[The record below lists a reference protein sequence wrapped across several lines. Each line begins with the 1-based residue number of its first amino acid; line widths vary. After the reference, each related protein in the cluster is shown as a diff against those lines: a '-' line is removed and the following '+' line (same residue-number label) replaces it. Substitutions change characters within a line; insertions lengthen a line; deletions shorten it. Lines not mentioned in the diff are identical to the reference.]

1 MFAPKLFAAC
11 LVLSA
16 GSLLTSDLV
25 AQHLFINRG
34 TTAADALA
42 FEHAVKKLAARDTQM
57 QTLNSGL
64 KELASRAEK
73 FTWLAQRQGSYYALQ
88 REFANITTQYTL
100 VRDTIETAADWAQGH
115 PRRQEWRDVQVAF
128 DRVYYNLYGYD
139 LLDPYFGR
147 HPDFAATPA
156 PLRIPRETLRQPMYE
171 PNKYA
176 RPYPLKAA
184 PATEPSDILWRSRGT
199 PRQF

>member
-1 MFAPKLFAAC
+1 MFAPKFLTAC
-11 LVLSA
+11 LAFIA
-16 GSLLTSDLV
+16 GSLLTNDLV
-25 AQHLFINRG
+25 AQHIYINRG
-34 TTAADALA
+34 TSGADALA
-42 FEHAVKKLAARDTQM
+42 FEHAVKKLASRDTRM

-88 REFANITTQYTL
+88 REFANITAQYTQ

-128 DRVYYNLYGYD
+128 DRIYYNLYGYD

-156 PLRIPRETLRQPMYE
+156 PLRAPLEPTLQSRYKPYQYLAPYPRRPPPAAE
-171 PNKYA
+171 PN
-176 RPYPLKAA
+176 
-184 PATEPSDILWRSRGT
+184 DIFWRSRGI